1 MWCFLLVFYVV
12 QGIVSSEP
20 KTASVNPEVYM
31 NISEIIR
38 NKGYQAEEYEV
49 ITDDGYILTINRI
62 PCGRSRQQLS
72 SKKPVVLLQ
81 HGFALEGS
89 SWIANMPNNS
99 LGFMLADAGCDV
111 WIGNNRGT
119 SWSRKHQ
126 NLTVNQEQYSAYSFD
141 EMATYDL
148 PAIINFILEKTGM
161 PNMHFVGFS
170 QGATEG
176 FIAFSSMPYLG
187 HKIKMFYAL
196 APLSTLKNSPSP
208 YVKLLSLPDGIIKML
223 LGKKDF
229 LLRSE
234 TKRNFTS
241 NMCSSKI
248 WKKLCSW
255 TLSIAGGSKENH
267 LNMSR
272 IDVYKSH
279 FPDSTSVQNLLHWG
293 QVYKTG
299 QLRKFDYGSENLDR
313 YNQSEPPAYELE
325 CMRVRTA
332 IWYGENDWFADP
344 ANIEQLT
351 CRLHDVVYE
360 CKIPDWTH
368 FDFLWGLDAPQKVYN
383 DIIKLIMEDPYNV
396 KKHK

>member
-1 MWCFLLVFYVV
+1 MWRFLLVFYVAQAV
-12 QGIVSSEP
+12 VSSEP
-20 KTASVNPEVYM
+20 VNPEVYM
-31 NISEIIR
+31 NVSEIIR
-38 NKGYQAEEYEV
+38 HKGYQAEEYEV

-62 PCGRSRQQLS
+62 PHGKRPQS
-72 SKKPVVLLQ
+72 SNEKPVVLLL

-89 SWIANMPNNS
+89 SWVANMPNNS

-119 SWSRKHQ
+119 TWSRKHQ
-126 NLTVNQEQYSAYSFD
+126 NLAINQEQYAAYSFD

-161 PNMHFVGFS
+161 PNLHFVGFS

-176 FIAFSSMPYLG
+176 FITFSSVPDVAS
-187 HKIKMFYAL
+187 KIKMFYAL

-208 YVKLLSLPDGIIKML
+208 YVKLLSLPDGMIKMFF
-223 LGKKDF
+223 GKTDF

-234 TKRNFTS
+234 MKRNFTS
-241 NMCSSKI
+241 RMCRSTM
-248 WKKLCSW
+248 WKKLCFW

-272 IDVYKSH
+272 IDVYKSR

-293 QVYKTG
+293 QIYKTG
-299 QLRKFDYGSENLDR
+299 LFRKFDYGSENQDR
-313 YNQSEPPAYELE
+313 YNQSEPPAYNLE
-325 CMRVRTA
+325 PMRVRTA

-344 ANIEQLT
+344 ANVEGLACQ
-351 CRLHDVVYE
+351 LHDVVYK
-360 CKIPDWTH
+360 CKIPNWTH
-368 FDFLWGLDAPQKVYN
+368 FDFIWGLDAPQKVYM
-383 DIIKLIMEDPYNV
+383 DIIKLITEDPF
-396 KKHK
+396 KIKEH